1 MMDHCAASDA
11 TIESFPFQAPP
22 EGSFVSLSHA
32 VSWIAFQHSVA
43 GPALSVLLGIG
54 TQRGRGE
61 GIHDEWMDTAIVTAV
76 ERLTDL
82 ASGGAITMRGR
93 FFRDVLDDETRI
105 FTRRILPVRLADY
118 RWFDTLDDALYR
130 GLGIAW
136 AKERRELVYPPRDDG
151 HYRFVTVNRTD
162 LMLEFPPGRG
172 KPQSMI
178 APFTVAEID
187 DWIRATPHTGMKLAR
202 NAFMKES
209 RAKGLSATFE
219 TQWNAIKRNS
229 VGRPRIQS

>member
-1 MMDHCAASDA
+1 MGDGTASRA
-11 TIESFPFQAPP
+11 TFGPFPFQLPP

-32 VSWIAFQHSVA
+32 VSWIAMQHSVA

-61 GIHDEWMDTAIVTAV
+61 VNRDERLDTAITIAV

-82 ASGGAITMRGR
+82 ASGGAITVRGR
-93 FFRDVLDDETRI
+93 FFRDVLDDEIEI
-105 FTRRILPVRLADY
+105 FTEQILPVRLADY

-136 AKERRELVYPPRDDG
+136 AKDRRSPVYPPGDDG
-151 HYRFVTVNRTD
+151 HYRFVTVNRAD
-162 LMLEFPPGRG
+162 LMMEFPPEKGQ
-172 KPQSMI
+172 PQSVL
-178 APFTVAEID
+178 APFTDTEID
-187 DWIRATPHTGMKLAR
+187 DWIRSTPHTGMKLAR
-202 NAFMKES
+202 NAFMKEP

-219 TQWNAIKRNS
+219 ARWNAIKQNR
-229 VGRPRIQS
+229 VGRPRAQS